1 MNLWKI
7 AWRSLQQRPLTST
20 LTCLSM
26 ALGVALVVAVITTY
40 AVVEESFNRNRSLGY
55 HLIVGGKNGSK
66 LELVMS
72 TVFHI
77 GRPEVPIPFSYYKE
91 FLRTTDADGKPVV
104 PERAKYVEVAVPI
117 CLGDNYQGYRVVA
130 TLPALF
136 DFEYAPNT
144 KYAYSKGE
152 CFAADQS
159 GWNQAV
165 VGAEVAR
172 RTGLGLGDTFAPT
185 HGTGEEGQVHEE
197 NQFKVVGILAPTGT
211 PNDRALFIHME
222 GFFRIEGHAPE
233 PEKNGAAASPPTD
246 NLTDKPVDNKAD
258 DKAEPHVQDIPDDLK
273 QVTAILVRYGG
284 DEFSV
289 YPANVAQ
296 SMADAAAGNEFRII
310 NRSDVAQAAQP
321 VEMVTR
327 VLERFVAPTTYIL
340 MGLTVLTVIVAGI
353 GVMVGIYNTM
363 LGRRHEIAVMR
374 ALGASRATVM
384 LVILCESILLSLI
397 GGAAGFVL
405 GHAIVAAAAPW
416 IVDYTGV
423 TVGLLSF
430 DWRSLIVVP
439 GLVVLA
445 SVVGY
450 LPALNAY
457 RTDVVKGLAASA

>member
-1 MNLWKI
+1 MNIWKI
-7 AWRSLQQRPLTST
+7 AWRSIQQRPLTST

-77 GRPEVPIPFSYYKE
+77 GRPEVPIPYSYYKQ
-91 FLRTTDADGKPVV
+91 FVRTTDADGKPVV
-104 PERAKYVEVAVPI
+104 PDRAKYVELAVPI
-117 CLGDNYQGYRVVA
+117 CLGDNYEGYRVVA
-130 TLPALF
+130 TLPTIF

-144 KYAYSKGE
+144 KYTFAQGE
-152 CFAADQS
+152 NFAADKS

-165 VGAEVAR
+165 IGAEVAR
-172 RTGLGLGDTFAPT
+172 RTGLGLADTFAPT

-222 GFFRIEGHAPE
+222 GFFRIEGHGGGDDEGDAGGARSASP
-233 PEKNGAAASPPTD
+233 AAAS
-246 NLTDKPVDNKAD
+246 AD
-258 DKAEPHVQDIPDDLK
+258 GKEAAKESPHDRDIPDDQK

-284 DEFSV
+284 PEFNL
-289 YPANVAQ
+289 YPENVAR
-296 SMADAAAGNEFRII
+296 SMADAAAGSEFRII
-310 NRSDVAQAAQP
+310 NRSEVAQAAQP

-327 VLERFVAPTTYIL
+327 VLERFVAPTTYVL

-384 LVILCESILLSLI
+384 LVVLCESILLSLI

-405 GHAIVAAAAPW
+405 GHGIVAAAAPW

-430 DWRSLIVVP
+430 DERSLIVVP
-439 GLVVLA
+439 ALVVLA
-445 SVVGY
+445 SIVGY
-450 LPALNAY
+450 IPALNAY